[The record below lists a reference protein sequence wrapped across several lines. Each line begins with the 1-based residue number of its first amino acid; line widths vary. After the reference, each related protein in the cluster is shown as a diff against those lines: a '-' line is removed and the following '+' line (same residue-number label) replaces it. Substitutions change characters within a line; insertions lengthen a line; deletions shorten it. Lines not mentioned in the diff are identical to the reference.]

1 MPTLAPADARENNE
15 PPASWHNLSCVY
27 CIVDVESTGGVSGPS
42 RLTEIAIFRHDGQ
55 QVVDSFHSLLNPGC
69 PIPPFIRHLT
79 GISDAMVADAPVFAE
94 VARDVLD
101 ITKDAI
107 FVAHNV
113 GFDFNFIK
121 KELNWLGYDY
131 FRRTLCTVR
140 TSRKLIPGHNSYSL
154 GKLCRALDIPLNDR
168 HRAQGDAA
176 ATVRLFEMLLR
187 HDNQGLIPRVEPAV
201 QLPG

>member
-1 MPTLAPADARENNE
+1 M
-15 PPASWHNLSCVY
+15 Y
-27 CIVDVESTGGVSGPS
+27 CIVDVETTGGVKGPA

-79 GISDAMVADAPVFAE
+79 GISDEMVKDAPTFAD
-94 VARDVLD
+94 VAADVLK
-101 ITKDAI
+101 ITQDAV

-113 GFDFNFIK
+113 GFDFNFIR

-131 FRRTLCTVR
+131 LRPTLCTVR
-140 TSRKLIPGHNSYSL
+140 TSRRLIPGHPSYSL
-154 GKLCRALDIPLNDR
+154 GKLCCSLGIPLSNR

-176 ATVRLFEMLLR
+176 ATVLLFEMLLR
-187 HDNQGLIPRVEPAV
+187 HDSQGLIPRFHPQAK
-201 QLPG
+201 LPMN

>member
-1 MPTLAPADARENNE
+1 
-15 PPASWHNLSCVY
+15 VY
-27 CIVDVESTGGVSGPS
+27 CIVDVETTGGVKGPT

-79 GISDAMVADAPVFAE
+79 GISNEMVQDAPTFAD
-94 VARDVLD
+94 VANDVLN
-101 ITKDAI
+101 ITKDAV

-113 GFDFNFIK
+113 GFDFGFIQ
-121 KELNWLGYDY
+121 KELNWLGHDY

-140 TSRKLIPGHNSYSL
+140 TSRKLLPGHPSYSL
-154 GKLCRALDIPLNDR
+154 GKLCRSLEIPLNGR

-176 ATVRLFEMLLR
+176 ATVLLFEMLLR
-187 HDNQGLIPRVEPAV
+187 NDAQGLIPRITPKIEYIR
-201 QLPG
+201 

>member
-1 MPTLAPADARENNE
+1 M
-15 PPASWHNLSCVY
+15 Y
-27 CIVDVESTGGVSGPS
+27 CIVDVETTGGVKGPS

-79 GISDAMVADAPVFAE
+79 GITEEMVQDAPTFAD
-94 VARDVLD
+94 VANDVLS
-101 ITKDAI
+101 ITEDAV

-113 GFDFNFIK
+113 GFDFSFIQ
-121 KELNWLGYDY
+121 KELNWLGHDF

-140 TSRKLIPGHNSYSL
+140 TSRKLIPGYPSYSL
-154 GKLCRALDIPLNDR
+154 GKLCRSLGIPLNGR

-176 ATVRLFEMLLR
+176 ATVLLFEMLLR
-187 HDNQGLIPRVEPAV
+187 HDSQGIIPRVSTPIDD
-201 QLPG
+201 LR

>member
-1 MPTLAPADARENNE
+1 M
-15 PPASWHNLSCVY
+15 Y
-27 CIVDVESTGGVSGPS
+27 CIVDVETTGGVNGPT

-79 GISDAMVADAPVFAE
+79 GISDAMVADAPVFAD

-101 ITKDAI
+101 ITKDAV

-121 KELNWLGYDY
+121 KELGWLGFDY
-131 FRRTLCTVR
+131 FRQTLCTVR
-140 TSRKLIPGHNSYSL
+140 TSRKLIPGYPSYSL
-154 GKLCRALDIPLNDR
+154 GKLCKSLDIPLNGR

-187 HDNQGLIPRVEPAV
+187 NDDKGLIPRVLPAPP
-201 QLPG
+201 LSR

>member
-1 MPTLAPADARENNE
+1 M
-15 PPASWHNLSCVY
+15 Y
-27 CIVDVESTGGVSGPS
+27 CIVDVETTGGVKGPA

-79 GISDAMVADAPVFAE
+79 GISDEMVQDAPTFAE
-94 VARDVLD
+94 VASEVLR
-101 ITKDAI
+101 ITEDAI

-113 GFDFNFIK
+113 GFDFNFIQ

-140 TSRKLIPGHNSYSL
+140 TSRKLIPGHASYSL
-154 GKLCRALDIPLNDR
+154 GKLCRALNIPLNDR
-168 HRAQGDAA
+168 HRAHGDAA
-176 ATVRLFEMLLR
+176 ATVLLFELLLQA
-187 HDNQGLIPRVEPAV
+187 DAQGLIPLIKPAV
-201 QLPG
+201 RPMNELVDPIR